1 MNVTDIEIKIDVRS
15 PIHLG
20 SGQEDVNLDAEVVH
34 DTCGLPYFPA
44 KRFKG
49 LLYES
54 ALEVS
59 EMSALSSCD
68 LISEQTLKEMFRHD
82 DTESI
87 VQLIIS
93 DFYLKPEKEYTK
105 LRGELELLQKAY
117 PELLRSSDVL
127 DAYTSV
133 RYQTALENGV
143 AQKGTLHNMRV
154 VDSDGVA
161 FYGTVQLVNGEDRHL
176 RAFALALRN
185 LSCAGMKR
193 NRGFGRIQC
202 SMTDTAKEHELLS
215 AALAGEVE

>member
-1 MNVTDIEIKIDVRS
+1 MRIENIEIKIDVLS

-34 DTCGLPYFPA
+34 DACGLPYFPA

-59 EMSALSSCD
+59 EMSALSGCD
-68 LISEQTLKEMFRHD
+68 LISEQTLKELFRHD
-82 DTESI
+82 DTESD

-93 DFYLKPEKEYTK
+93 DFYLKPEKEYDQ
-105 LRGELELLQKAY
+105 LRNELETLEKAF
-117 PELLRSSDVL
+117 PELLRPSDVL

-133 RYQTALENGV
+133 RYQTKLKEGV
-143 AQKGTLHNMRV
+143 ADKGTLHNMRV
-154 VDSDGVA
+154 VDAKDIA
-161 FYGTVQLVNGEDRHL
+161 FYGTVQLLNGEERHL

-185 LSCAGMKR
+185 LSSAGMKR
-193 NRGFGRIQC
+193 NRGFGHILC
-202 SMTDTAKEHELLS
+202 SMTDTAKEHALLS
-215 AALAGEVE
+215 AALAGEAE